1 MQCCQ
6 LSDEVARFSNY
17 SDTPSDFFPKKL
29 VTSWTNLSEFL
40 TGTTAREQDLAFT
53 ARTHL
58 NLSLSLFCS
67 LKQHFQLK

>member
-29 VTSWTNLSEFL
+29 VTSWTNLSESL
-40 TGTTAREQDLAFT
+40 TGTTARELDLAFT

-58 NLSLSLFCS
+58 NLSLSLLLS
-67 LKQHFQLK
+67 LSVLFS